1 MKQAIILIF
10 AASMIIGCGSKTDNK
25 QPKDSEP
32 VTEVN
37 TVHPAKGSI
46 SSNIELLATT
56 GYLRHWVVTAPVNAY
71 VTGTFAQTGQ
81 SVRAGQKLFSI
92 ETKERQALGNDMPGS
107 GNLGRMNIHAPQ
119 NGVLTDVFQQP
130 GCYVQEGTQL
140 ATMADPGSLV
150 FKIDVP
156 YESMKYVKHGSP
168 CSIILPD
175 GTILNG
181 RIDTQL
187 ASMTE
192 SSQSLQVTARAKAP
206 FLPEGMNVKVRINT
220 GSKGH
225 GNMVLPK
232 SAVQSNEDMTE
243 FWIMKA
249 DKTGHAEKITVTTGT
264 SNETNIEIVSPVL
277 SLQDEIITTGS
288 YGLENGARIKVTR

>member
-1 MKQAIILIF
+1 MKQTIILIF
-10 AASMIIGCGSKTDNK
+10 AATIMIACGSKTDST
-25 QPKDSEP
+25 QSKDSEP
-32 VTEVN
+32 VTEVS
-37 TVHPAKGSI
+37 TIHPMKGSI

-56 GYLRHWVVTAPVNAY
+56 GYLRHWIVTAPVNAY
-71 VTGTFAQTGQ
+71 VTGTYAQTGQ

-92 ETKERQALGNDMPGS
+92 ETKERQALGNDMPGG
-107 GNLGRMNIHAPQ
+107 GNLGRMSIPAPQ
-119 NGVLTDVFQQP
+119 GGVLTDVFQQP

-140 ATMADPGSLV
+140 AAMADPGSLV

-156 YESMKYVKHGSP
+156 YESMKYVRHGSP

-249 DKTGHAEKITVTTGT
+249 TPKGRAEKINVTTGA
-264 SNETNIEIVSPVL
+264 SNDANIEIVSPVL
-277 SLQDEIITTGS
+277 SLLDDVITTGS
-288 YGLENGARIKVTR
+288 YGLEDGARIKVTR